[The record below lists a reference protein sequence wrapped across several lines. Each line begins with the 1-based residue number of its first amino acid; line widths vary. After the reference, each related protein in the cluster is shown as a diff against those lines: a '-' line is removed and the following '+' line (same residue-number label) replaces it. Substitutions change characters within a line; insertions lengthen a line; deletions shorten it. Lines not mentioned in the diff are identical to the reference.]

1 MDEGATTIQRTYLLL
16 TLLTTLATSL
26 IWGVN
31 TLFLLDAGLSNTEA
45 FTANAFFTLGMV
57 LFEVPTGVLADT
69 RGRRA
74 SYLLGT
80 ATLLVTTLLYL
91 AMWAVDA
98 PLWGWALS
106 SILIG
111 LGFTFYSG
119 ATEAW
124 VVDALR
130 SRGFEGDLDATFGR
144 AQIVSGAGMLVGSLG
159 GGLIAQAS
167 NLGVPYLIRAALLL
181 LTFVVAWIVMHDEGF
196 TRTSQRPAQAIRQ
209 VVAGAA
215 TAGFANRP
223 VRWLLLAA
231 PFSAGSGLFV
241 FYALQP
247 YVLELSGRPDAY
259 GVAGLAAA
267 MVAGGQIVG
276 GLLVPRISR
285 VLRLRTNGLILLLVL
300 SVAVLVT
307 LASTPSLGAALALVA
322 AWSLTSALAAPLR
335 QSFLNGAI
343 PSGQRAT
350 VLSVDSLMG
359 SSGGVVTQPALGR
372 VADVGGY
379 PASLVASAAIQAVAI
394 PFIVLARREHAA
406 SDPIADPLAPK
417 VR

>member
-1 MDEGATTIQRTYLLL
+1 MSDYRQIRRSEERDSGA
-16 TLLTTLATSL
+16 A
-26 IWGVN
+26 
-31 TLFLLDAGLSNTEA
+31 
-45 FTANAFFTLGMV
+45 ANAFFTLGMV
-57 LFEVPTGVLADT
+57 VFEVPTGVLADT

-111 LGFTFYSG
+111 LGFTFFSG

-124 VVDALR
+124 LVDALR
-130 SRGFEGDLDATFGR
+130 SRGFEGGLDATFGR
-144 AQIVSGAGMLVGSLG
+144 AQVVSGAGMLVGSLG

-167 NLGVPYLIRAALLL
+167 NLGVPYVIRAGLLL
-181 LTFVVAWIVMHDEGF
+181 LTFIVAWAVMHDEGF
-196 TRTSQRPAQAIRQ
+196 TRSGHRPSRAIRQ

-215 TAGFANRP
+215 AAGFGNRS

-231 PFSAGSGLFV
+231 PFTAGTGIYV

-247 YVLELSGRPDAY
+247 YLLELSGRPDAY
-259 GVAGLAAA
+259 GIAGLAAA
-267 MVAGGQIVG
+267 MVAAGQIVG
-276 GLLVPRISR
+276 GLLAPGVGRL
-285 VLRLRTNGLILLLVL
+285 LRRRTNALILLLL
-300 SVAVLVT
+300 CSVALLVA
-307 LASTPSLGAALALVA
+307 LGSTRSVWAALAMIA
-322 AWSLTSALAAPLR
+322 AWSLSTAVAAPLR

-343 PSGQRAT
+343 PSAHRAT

-359 SSGGVVTQPALGR
+359 SAGGVAAQPTLGR
-372 VADVGGY
+372 VADAAGY
-379 PASLVASAAIQAVAI
+379 PTSLLASAALRAAAT
-394 PFIVLARREHAA
+394 PFVVLARRERAA
-406 SDPIADPLAPK
+406 SDPISDPIATE
-417 VR
+417 VRSA